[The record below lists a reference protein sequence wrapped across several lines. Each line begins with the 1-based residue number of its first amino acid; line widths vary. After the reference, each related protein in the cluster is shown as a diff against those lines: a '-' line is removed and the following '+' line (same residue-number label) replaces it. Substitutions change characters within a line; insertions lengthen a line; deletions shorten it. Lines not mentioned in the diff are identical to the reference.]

1 MVERSAR
8 HAATPIATS
17 LLSVSSPDV
26 AWQDNLIAV
35 SKEGVVGK
43 IEPNCEDEEG
53 DNNQEEDGSS
63 AVDDNECHGHKKVE
77 ISLPKSEALDGSDK
91 LQHLQNDN
99 ATLARR
105 LAQMEA
111 EHARSV
117 GKLEAKLKQTIETH
131 RQVEQQLRSQLQT
144 VLHEQQAAAEN
155 ARKVRTLL
163 TRVSNWMRQVQ
174 RAAQRERS
182 LHSAKRVARD
192 LELRV
197 TPRTESPYVLW
208 SSGAS
213 LATNVPEC
221 DESPT
226 ASKFTQNQQC
236 PDSYGI
242 LIDSNVNPLPPP
254 APGRNRA
261 KSLPVNC
268 FNYVGYPVPSPA
280 EGDML
285 KPVGGT
291 EFVLDGLLSVGTAPR
306 RDTPMRKRSAG
317 SLLAYCAQVVTT
329 SLAGVRS
336 SPSPKAKVTPAWKLD
351 RLSSVHEVDEEA
363 GQCSRS
369 GSRSKPLDVA
379 LPNLSIGLL

>member
-131 RQVEQQLRSQLQT
+131 RQ
-144 VLHEQQAAAEN
+144 QAAAEN

-226 ASKFTQNQQC
+226 ASKFTQN
-236 PDSYGI
+236 
-242 LIDSNVNPLPPP
+242 SNVQIPT
-254 APGRNRA
+254 G
-261 KSLPVNC
+261 
-268 FNYVGYPVPSPA
+268 F
-280 EGDML
+280 
-285 KPVGGT
+285 
-291 EFVLDGLLSVGTAPR
+291 
-306 RDTPMRKRSAG
+306 
-317 SLLAYCAQVVTT
+317 
-329 SLAGVRS
+329 
-336 SPSPKAKVTPAWKLD
+336 
-351 RLSSVHEVDEEA
+351 
-363 GQCSRS
+363 
-369 GSRSKPLDVA
+369 
-379 LPNLSIGLL
+379 